1 MFAGFAATFEDK
13 LCVCVCETLGRHEV
27 SKSFDI

>member
-13 LCVCVCETLGRHEV
+13 LCVCETLGRHEV